1 MKRYWLAERR
11 QELGLMQKD
20 VAEAIGVEP
29 PFYHLIEQGER
40 HKRLPLDI
48 VVKLSKVLKITVQE
62 IIDREGIT

>member
-1 MKRYWLAERR
+1 MKRYWLEERR

-20 VAEAIGVEP
+20 VAEAIGVAP